1 MIPLISN
8 RVKFIEAPD
17 RGRFPYAHS
26 LFIDDEIRVL
36 IDTAC
41 GEENIKYFLDHPPDI
56 ILNTHFHEDHI
67 MNNHKFH
74 SAQIWA
80 HSLDAPAIRSE
91 EVFFEF
97 YGFHYFG
104 AERIGRLF
112 YEWTGAKPSPVH
124 QELQGG
130 QILDFGKTKVQLIH
144 APGHTPGH
152 CCFLFEDDIL
162 FTADI
167 ELGSFGPW
175 YGHWCSDIDDFI
187 ASIELCQ
194 EINPSIIVTSHRGII
209 KDKIQKRLQDYVNI
223 IYRKEEKVLSSLKQQ
238 PMNLDQLTEL
248 QIYHGE
254 IKEFFRLFKMWE
266 KMAMHTHLKRLIK
279 LGLVEKAEDCYYS
292 K

>member
-144 APGHTPGH
+144 APGHVP
-152 CCFLFEDDIL
+152 
-162 FTADI
+162 AV
-167 ELGSFGPW
+167 P
-175 YGHWCSDIDDFI
+175 
-187 ASIELCQ
+187 A
-194 EINPSIIVTSHRGII
+194 
-209 KDKIQKRLQDYVNI
+209 
-223 IYRKEEKVLSSLKQQ
+223 VLLSL
-238 PMNLDQLTEL
+238 LET
-248 QIYHGE
+248 
-254 IKEFFRLFKMWE
+254 
-266 KMAMHTHLKRLIK
+266 
-279 LGLVEKAEDCYYS
+279 
-292 K
+292 